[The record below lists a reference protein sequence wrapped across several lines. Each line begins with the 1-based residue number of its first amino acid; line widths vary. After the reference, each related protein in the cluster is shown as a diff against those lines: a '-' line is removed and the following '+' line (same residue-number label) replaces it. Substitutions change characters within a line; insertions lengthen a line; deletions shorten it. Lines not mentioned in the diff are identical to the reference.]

1 MTMYITPDGLVKGG
15 LPLLDKNKNE
25 KNNNIT
31 TSEQKGKYKFI
42 KDYTTGLC
50 IEYNSMGV
58 NPCSKYKYITYKVG
72 DVIDVETFLDTGSN
86 GKNILAN
93 FTVEKQILT
102 VPISFLQKV
111 SDSTEIKIY
120 NNNSTPKDN
129 KNLINIALLLGV
141 GYVVYKLLK
150 K

>member
-1 MTMYITPDGLVKGG
+1 MYITPDGLVKGG
-15 LPLLDKNKNE
+15 LPLLDKNKM

-86 GKNILAN
+86 GKI
-93 FTVEKQILT
+93 FWQILR
-102 VPISFLQKV
+102 
-111 SDSTEIKIY
+111 
-120 NNNSTPKDN
+120 
-129 KNLINIALLLGV
+129 
-141 GYVVYKLLK
+141 
-150 K
+150 